1 MQNSP
6 HVQII
11 TNADELI
18 DDSIVAGSGAD
29 AIFTEMDEEHIAEL
43 VTQMTASGISVKGVT
58 KINPTLE
65 QLFLKMTEGE
75 ILE

>member
-1 MQNSP
+1 
-6 HVQII
+6 
-11 TNADELI
+11 
-18 DDSIVAGSGAD
+18 VAGSGAD